1 MIINLKWLLQVK
13 CDFGEFF
20 VFGRDEIVGGGEV
33 FFFLFLF
40 FSAFLPLAFG
50 WMRSRPEPLI
60 LNNWIRS
67 TIPTIPMYTS

>member
-33 FFFLFLF
+33 FFFSCSFFFFCLFASCVWLD
-40 FSAFLPLAFG
+40 
-50 WMRSRPEPLI
+50 EV
-60 LNNWIRS
+60 
-67 TIPTIPMYTS
+67 